1 MAITYKD
8 ISGTS
13 TSEVAALITHQNIL
27 SGDLFLVSQQALT
40 CTSPSRTYQW
50 HGEQLNNFYASRR
63 LSYGALSSQ
72 VFSDL
77 CSEFGIKS
85 MAWESSADYS
95 LYDHV
100 HHYSKISV
108 EQIVKLP
115 DDESQHSSVSA
126 IAAVRVGSKS
136 TTVYMPE
143 IKRYSQPK
151 PYIGQLKFLA
161 VQAINEVDCNS
172 AEFDG
177 WVYPDGRELRKSK
190 FTKAYSF
197 FGDDYGTASSSSLFK
212 IPNLTSFIKIV
223 QPTSSNKTT
232 SLVSEVPANDVLK
245 DHQHTADNL
254 QINGQIDYL
263 SVSFENVRNTEAGA
277 YCHGVDKSSQ
287 KAKQTYDIWFTGS
300 NVRISDG
307 QTTGSSEIQKTT
319 HPTYDHLPVLMYIGV
334 D

>member
-13 TSEVAALITHQNIL
+13 TSEVAASITHQSIL

-40 CTSPSRTYQW
+40 CTDPKRTYQW

-72 VFSDL
+72 VFNEL

-95 LYDHV
+95 LFGHV
-100 HHYSKISV
+100 HNYSKVSV
-108 EQIVKLP
+108 EQVVKLSV
-115 DDESQHSSVSA
+115 DESQHPVVSA

-143 IKRYSQPK
+143 VKRYSQPK

-161 VQAINEVDCNS
+161 LQSFNVIDCNS

-177 WVYPDGRELRKSK
+177 WVYPDGRELSKSK

-197 FGDDYGTASSSSLFK
+197 FGDDYGPASSSSLFK

-232 SLVSEVPANDVLK
+232 SLVGEVEANDVLS
-245 DHQHTADNL
+245 DHYHHMDNI
-254 QINGQIDYL
+254 QINGQIDDL
-263 SVSFENVRNTEAGA
+263 SVKFENVMNTDVGP
-277 YCHGVDKSSQ
+277 YCHGVGNSSSTS
-287 KAKQTYDIWFTGS
+287 KQAYDIWFTGT
-300 NVRISDG
+300 NITISEG
-307 QTTGSSEIQKTT
+307 QTTGQSEIQKTT
-319 HPTYDHLPVLMYIGV
+319 HPTYNYLPVLMYIGV